1 MKRILMGGVFGD
13 LALTLSSCY
22 STRILYGNVERN
34 EPLVQVNRE
43 WNHHL
48 IAGLIPVGNGKV
60 EAAEYVGGAP
70 DYVVKTNMSFLNLLV
85 SGITFGIYTP
95 TQTKFYVPLRSVDS
109 TEGKERIKT
118 DE

>member
-1 MKRILMGGVFGD
+1 M
-13 LALTLSSCY
+13 TLSSCY

-70 DYVVKTNMSFLNLLV
+70 DYVVKTNMSFLNFI
-85 SGITFGIYTP
+85 GIRYYFRHLYADTN
-95 TQTKFYVPLRSVDS
+95 QVLRSFAIVDS

>member
-1 MKRILMGGVFGD
+1 MKRILMGGVLGA

>member
-1 MKRILMGGVFGD
+1 MKRILMGGVFGA

-70 DYVVKTNMSFLNLLV
+70 DLSL
-85 SGITFGIYTP
+85 IHI
-95 TQTKFYVPLRSVDS
+95 
-109 TEGKERIKT
+109 
-118 DE
+118 

>member
-1 MKRILMGGVFGD
+1 M
-13 LALTLSSCY
+13 
-22 STRILYGNVERN
+22 ERN

-60 EAAEYVGGAP
+60 EAAE
-70 DYVVKTNMSFLNLLV
+70 YVVKTNMSFLNLLV

>member
-1 MKRILMGGVFGD
+1 MKRILMGGIWS

-95 TQTKFYVPLRSVDS
+95 TQTKFYVPCDRWIAPRVKNGLN
-109 TEGKERIKT
+109 G
-118 DE
+118 